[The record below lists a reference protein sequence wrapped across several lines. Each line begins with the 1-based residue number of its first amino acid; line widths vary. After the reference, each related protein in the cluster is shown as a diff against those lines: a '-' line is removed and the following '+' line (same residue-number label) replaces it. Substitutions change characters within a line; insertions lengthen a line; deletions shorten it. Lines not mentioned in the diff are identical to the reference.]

1 MYCSIP
7 FYTSRVNNKRFS
19 KNKEKNKK
27 MKRQNSIFNDKW
39 GLASILI
46 AALLVL
52 GFSML
57 VNPSKKVMKKN
68 SPDVPIQRQGS
79 GVR

>member
-1 MYCSIP
+1 
-7 FYTSRVNNKRFS
+7 
-19 KNKEKNKK
+19 